1 VWIALVSSSGGGG
14 TSDLIPLYYVLI
26 CIATI
31 LGIIGGGYRLYVR
44 QKQRWTDEGESRA
57 KQASAIRDNNRKL
70 DENTLALGEL
80 THKMDDFIS
89 SVRSELNGL
98 SQRVSWLER
107 TARKTGS
114 GPGPGHGPGGP

>member
-1 VWIALVSSSGGGG
+1 MWIALVSSSSSGGAN
-14 TSDLIPLYYVLI
+14 DLIPLYYVLI

-70 DENTLALGEL
+70 DENTTALGEL
-80 THKMDDFIS
+80 THKMDDFMS
-89 SVRSELNGL
+89 SARSEMNGL
-98 SQRVSWLER
+98 GQRVTWLER
-107 TARKTGS
+107 TSRKTGN
-114 GPGPGHGPGGP
+114 GPGSGHGPGSP